1 MGEDDV
7 SSYQVY
13 KCLMPFLPILASHVF
28 ILMSAAQRDNC
39 VVSSVSVFCQ
49 FNLPISIEG
58 RSKGPETLVQ
68 R

>member
-1 MGEDDV
+1 
-7 SSYQVY
+7 
-13 KCLMPFLPILASHVF
+13 MPDAILASRVF